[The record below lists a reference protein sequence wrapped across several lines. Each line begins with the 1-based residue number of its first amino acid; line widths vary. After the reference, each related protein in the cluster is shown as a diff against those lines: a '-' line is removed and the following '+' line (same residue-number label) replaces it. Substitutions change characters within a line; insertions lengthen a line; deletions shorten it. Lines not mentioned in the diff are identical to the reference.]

1 MSFDNKNDKMEWN
14 SIVEQFKTGY
24 KGLRTRQKMNNN
36 NNNNKYKIGIEK
48 YILWTRIKAKCEKAS
63 TEKDFFYKDRLG
75 PVLL

>member
-48 YILWTRIKAKCEKAS
+48 YIQWTRI
-63 TEKDFFYKDRLG
+63 
-75 PVLL
+75 